1 MNKKEKRA
9 RAAARCAARHA
20 EAVEVSSKEAFLEET
35 SRNVIKIRH
44 ELAVILVALAR
55 VLIENDC
62 FYGCLIDRKEAV
74 DTSIKEALQTSCSAF
89 IGTSHAWY
97 YGGWRAMRSF
107 GAIKM
112 SLEDVYGP
120 LGTKVYGDGAH
131 RDTIS
136 ARLTEQIFSFI
147 VEHQELPDSELVE
160 VIAPV
165 IELD

>member
-1 MNKKEKRA
+1 MNKKEKKA
-9 RAAARCAARHA
+9 RAAARCAARHSA
-20 EAVEVSSKEAFLEET
+20 SVEASSKEAFLEET
-35 SRNVIKIRH
+35 SKNATKIRH
-44 ELAVILVALAR
+44 ELAVILVAMAR
-55 VLIENDC
+55 VLDQHSC
-62 FYGCLIDRKEAV
+62 FYGCLLDRKEAV

-89 IGTSHAWY
+89 VGDSHAWY

-120 LGTKVYGDGAH
+120 LGTKVYGDGAC

-136 ARLTEQIFSFI
+136 TRLTEQIFSFI
-147 VEHQELPDSELVE
+147 VEHQELSDDELVE

>member
-1 MNKKEKRA
+1 MDKKKKKA

-20 EAVEVSSKEAFLEET
+20 EVMEETSKEAFLEET
-35 SRNVIKIRH
+35 SKNSNKIRH

-55 VLIENDC
+55 VLIKYDS
-62 FYGCLIDRKEAV
+62 FYGCLLDRKEAV

-89 IGTSHAWY
+89 VGDSHAWY

-120 LGTKVYGDGAH
+120 LGTKVYGDGAC

-136 ARLTEQIFSFI
+136 TRLTEPVFKYI
-147 VEHQELPDSELVE
+147 VEHQELPDDELVE

>member
-1 MNKKEKRA
+1 MDKKKKKA

-20 EAVEVSSKEAFLEET
+20 EVMEET
-35 SRNVIKIRH
+35 SRKALLEETQKNATKIRQ
-44 ELAVILVALAR
+44 ELAAIIVAMAR
-55 VLIENDC
+55 VLIAYDC
-62 FYGCLIDRKEAV
+62 FHGCRLDCKEAV
-74 DTSIKEALQTSCSAF
+74 EASIKEALQTSCSAF
-89 IGTSHAWY
+89 VGDSHAWY

-112 SLEDVYGP
+112 SLEDIYGP
-120 LGTKVYGDGAH
+120 LGTKVYGDGAC

-136 ARLTEQIFSFI
+136 TRLTEPVFSFI
-147 VEHQELPDSELVE
+147 VGHQELPDDELVE